1 LPKKHPVSLLQRL
14 SEKGQQRVNERL
26 ISGKTDYGSLVG
38 PAKMFELP
46 CPMTVRVSDT
56 LGNISLPK
64 GVSIPCIVP
73 IEGLAEAEVV
83 FVDSKMKATLVQTP
97 GLLEEP
103 DCYYVV
109 GSTEFREIF

>member
-1 LPKKHPVSLLQRL
+1 L
-14 SEKGQQRVNERL
+14 SEKEHQRL
-26 ISGKTDYGSLVG
+26 IASKTDYRLLVV

-46 CPMTVRVSDT
+46 CPMTVRVSDA
-56 LGNISLPK
+56 LGDIALEK

-73 IEGLAEAEVV
+73 IKDSVEVV
-83 FVDSKMKATLVQTP
+83 FVGSKMKATLVQTP

-109 GSTEFREIF
+109 GSTEFRKEF